1 MLKLG
6 ELFVP
11 ANDRKHFCKPTDV
24 VISKENNDI
33 YVADG
38 YCNSRIVQLNA
49 NGTFIKEFRM
59 KKKEKQLWVPH
70 SLTIIYSLRLI
81 CVADRQNGRS
91 VSLLQSFVFFFF

>member
-1 MLKLG
+1 MG
-6 ELFVP
+6 ESFVP
-11 ANDRKHFCKPTDV
+11 GSDSKHFCKPTDV
-24 VISKENNDI
+24 VNYQENDDI

-38 YCNSRIVQLNA
+38 YCNSRIAQLNA

-91 VSLLQSFVFFFF
+91 ASLLQSFVFFFF